1 MKSKRILLWFLAV
14 LLGITCACPVIR
26 SQVLPNVQVIPLSR
40 GQLSNSEEVYDCV
53 IPKSAF
59 VDGKLYFVSPE
70 ETVLGTTYTVYSREV
85 RIVTEDETL
94 CAVDLRNI
102 DDDMIVIAHEGE
114 LIEMGEAIIYRS

>member
-1 MKSKRILLWFLAV
+1 MKSKRILLWFLVV
-14 LLGITCACPVIR
+14 LLGITCVCPAIR
-26 SQVLPNVQVIPLSR
+26 SHVLPNVQAVPLSR

-53 IPKSAF
+53 ILKSAF

-70 ETVLGTTYTVYSREV
+70 ETILGTTYTVYSREV
-85 RIVTEDETL
+85 RIIAEDKTL

-114 LIEMGEAIIYRS
+114 LIELGNVIVTD